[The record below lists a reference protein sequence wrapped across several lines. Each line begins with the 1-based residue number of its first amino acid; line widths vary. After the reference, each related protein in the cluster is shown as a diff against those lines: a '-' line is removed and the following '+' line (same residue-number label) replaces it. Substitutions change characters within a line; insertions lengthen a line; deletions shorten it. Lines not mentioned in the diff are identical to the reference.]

1 MMTWRVLGQE
11 VGGRVAKE
19 TELQGGSWDV
29 NVGELTFSPF
39 PRFLHLLNGKRGK

>member
-19 TELQGGSWDV
+19 MELQGGSRHIAF
-29 NVGELTFSPF
+29 GM
-39 PRFLHLLNGKRGK
+39 